1 MIGSALNN
9 LTLNN
14 TTFNSTFNQT
24 SAAVWNWANTVPTV
38 TGASTTVALSTS
50 AAPTNPSGTKW
61 VYTLAAS
68 ESGAGS
74 NGWAGAT
81 VTLAGYTGSAT
92 GNNGTSLAVT
102 ASTTTTVTV
111 TNPTGTTVNTGTP
124 TMISS
129 AVVDSPILEISATIN
144 SGTAGTLTSIADTWS
159 IQNIIGSVV
168 PNPTSTLTFTH
179 SGTSGVAIVSMPRY
193 ELASSASHWYRG
205 SGYPSDIYS
214 QIEGSADYVAFKSNS
229 SQIMLNSGG
238 SYVWASSST
247 NLNQGGIQDTTIS
260 RNAAGVVQIGTTA
273 ANTAGNLAYNR
284 INTAGADHAGTA
296 TITAAG
302 TSVTVSYAANYTGTA
317 APVVVVTPTSD
328 PLAAG
333 VPVGYWVVATGSTGA
348 WTGFTIN
355 IQSALVANVT
365 FNYIV
370 VGKA

>member
-1 MIGSALNN
+1 
-9 LTLNN
+9 
-14 TTFNSTFNQT
+14 
-24 SAAVWNWANTVPTV
+24 
-38 TGASTTVALSTS
+38 
-50 AAPTNPSGTKW
+50 
-61 VYTLAAS
+61 
-68 ESGAGS
+68 
-74 NGWAGAT
+74 
-81 VTLAGYTGSAT
+81 
-92 GNNGTSLAVT
+92 
-102 ASTTTTVTV
+102 
-111 TNPTGTTVNTGTP
+111 
-124 TMISS
+124 
-129 AVVDSPILEISATIN
+129 
-144 SGTAGTLTSIADTWS
+144 
-159 IQNIIGSVV
+159 
-168 PNPTSTLTFTH
+168 
-179 SGTSGVAIVSMPRY
+179 
-193 ELASSASHWYRG
+193 
-205 SGYPSDIYS
+205 
-214 QIEGSADYVAFKSNS
+214 
-229 SQIMLNSGG
+229 MLNSGG

-260 RNAAGVVQIGTTA
+260 RSAAGVVAIGTTA